1 METAI
6 TTTPE
11 SRAKIMGN
19 LVDKTGEHLS
29 YLHSRWQDEKKYEDF
44 NDYTKAFKEKLKEV
58 APEAELISMTKTF
71 VITLKMPGFPYNP
84 IIRVTSKHIG
94 WSSK

>member
-1 METAI
+1 METQ

-11 SRAKIMGN
+11 TRSKIMGD
-19 LVDKTGEHLS
+19 LVDKTAEHIS
-29 YLHSRWQDEKKYEDF
+29 YLWGRWQDEKKYEDF
-44 NDYTKAFKEKLKEV
+44 NEYIKSFKDKLKEID
-58 APEAELISMTKTF
+58 PKAELISMTKKF
-71 VITLKMPGFPYNP
+71 AITIKMPGFPYNP